1 MSEIIDKTRGSLDA
15 ALIYAETIQDDSLK
29 ECLER
34 LGKYNEFIEILIYSD
49 PAPYSFYFVKE
60 DKYKGYL
67 GDGGIIFHGNHDD
80 YGSGSAP
87 TFSVTMEPVKG
98 WRIHT

>member
-1 MSEIIDKTRGSLDA
+1 MSEIIDQTRGSLDS
-15 ALIYAETIQDDSLK
+15 ALIYATSIQDDSLN

-34 LGKYNEFIEILIYSD
+34 LKRYSEFTEIFNYSD

-67 GDGGIIFHGNHDD
+67 GDGEIIFHGSHDD
-80 YGSGSAP
+80 FGNGSAP
-87 TFSVTMEPVKG
+87 TFSVTMEPIKG